1 MSIDTSAG
9 MNLSSRK
16 AVDELASRIA
26 KKKEKPRNR
35 STNHAIVETNDSLPK
50 SKLVPFSS

>member
-9 MNLSSRK
+9 MNLSSGK

-35 STNHAIVETNDSLPK
+35 STNHASVETNDSLPK